1 MKKYLLLII
10 IALNLNVMATET
22 TQASENNISKEEKTK
37 TYIIDLD
44 KERKEAD
51 ERGIVEDIIKGII
64 PLGHNDEVTF
74 FGKKVL
80 ISRGIKVYI
89 NDVYQESIKVIK
101 RTFTL
106 KTADLKVG
114 DKVTVKTKKGTPLV
128 EKKVVK

>member
-1 MKKYLLLII
+1 MTKYLLLG
-10 IALNLNVMATET
+10 LLTFNLNVMAKT
-22 TQASENNISKEEKTK
+22 TVESKENNVSKEEKTK

-74 FGKKVL
+74 IGKKVL

>member
-1 MKKYLLLII
+1 MTKYLLLGLLIF
-10 IALNLNVMATET
+10 NLNVMAKT
-22 TQASENNISKEEKTK
+22 TVEAKENNNSKEEKTK

-44 KERKEAD
+44 KERKEAK
-51 ERGIVEDIIKGII
+51 ERGTIEDLIRGII

-74 FGKKVL
+74 LGKKVL

-114 DKVTVKTKKGTPLV
+114 DKVTVKTKKGTTLV